1 MRFTCVRWSML
12 SAAIVSLFGAAR
24 PAAADGLTLQPG
36 QKLLAP
42 ITYKQLAVF
51 PVVQTA
57 VNRDAGQYLTLSD
70 GLKRKL
76 VTVSELGGGGSVNN
90 LMVHNKSDKPLLVL
104 GGEVVLGG
112 QQDRILGQDT
122 IVPAHEELRVQVF
135 CVEHGR
141 WSGGRHF
148 EEAQGMA
155 DTKIRYRAKYRADQS
170 QVWAEVAKKN
180 AAHGAAPSTGTYRNL
195 AAGDEGKKTLDP
207 YRAAVGGA
215 IARLPEKEQVVG
227 VIAAVNGRV
236 TSVELF
242 AKPELFAAYRDK
254 LLDSIYM
261 GAADVPAIDKAE
273 PPKPEAIGEFMRK
286 AKVAPPR
293 TAVETKAGKTSES
306 RGDGVV
312 NSTVLSPMPAAAPV
326 YESYQSAE

>member
-1 MRFTCVRWSML
+1 MRAPLIALCALAFAGGGARADEAIGL
-12 SAAIVSLFGAAR
+12 S
-24 PAAADGLTLQPG
+24 PG

-42 ITYKQLAVF
+42 ITFRQLAIF

-57 VNRDAGQYLTLSD
+57 ISADKTQYLTLTD
-70 GLKRKL
+70 GLHKKL
-76 VTVSELGGGGSVNN
+76 VSVAELAGGGSVNT
-90 LMVHNKSDKPLLVL
+90 LLVTNKSDEPLLIL

-122 IVPAHEELRVQVF
+122 IVPAREQLRVQVF

-141 WSGGRHF
+141 WSGGRQF
-148 EEAQGMA
+148 QAAQGMA
-155 DTKIRYRAKYRADQS
+155 DTKIRVRAKYHADQT

-180 AAHGAAPSTGTYRNL
+180 AAHGVAPSTGTYRNL
-195 AAGDEGKKTLDP
+195 AAGEDGKKALEP

-215 IARLPEKEQVVG
+215 LGKLADKDKVVG

-242 AKPELFAAYRDK
+242 ARPELFAAYRDK

-261 GAADVPAIDKAE
+261 GASDVAVDGKATT
-273 PPKPEAIGEFMRK
+273 PNSAAIGEFMKK
-286 AKVAPPR
+286 AKAAPPR
-293 TAVETKAGKTSES
+293 EINATRAGKTEEQ
-306 RGDGVV
+306 RGEGVLGSKV
-312 NSTVLSPMPAAAPV
+312 QATTAAPAAAPV
-326 YESYQSAE
+326 YESYQADE

>member
-12 SAAIVSLFGAAR
+12 SAAIVALFGAAR

-170 QVWAEVAKKN
+170 QVWEEVAKKN
-180 AAHGAAPSTGTYRNL
+180 AAHAAKTATGTYRNL
-195 AAGDEGKKTLDP
+195 AAGAEGDKVLKP
-207 YRAAVGGA
+207 YRDHVGGA
-215 IARLPEKEQVVG
+215 LAKLPESKQLVG
-227 VIAAVNGRV
+227 MIAAVNGRV

-242 AKPELFAAYRDK
+242 ARPELFAAYRDK

-261 GAADVPAIDKAE
+261 GASDVPHA
-273 PPKPEAIGEFMRK
+273 
-286 AKVAPPR
+286 
-293 TAVETKAGKTSES
+293 
-306 RGDGVV
+306 
-312 NSTVLSPMPAAAPV
+312 PAAAPATAASIGEFLHKAKAAPAKEV
-326 YESYQSAE
+326 GKTRAGTTVEQRGEGYAGSKVSAPAMAEPLYQSYQRDE